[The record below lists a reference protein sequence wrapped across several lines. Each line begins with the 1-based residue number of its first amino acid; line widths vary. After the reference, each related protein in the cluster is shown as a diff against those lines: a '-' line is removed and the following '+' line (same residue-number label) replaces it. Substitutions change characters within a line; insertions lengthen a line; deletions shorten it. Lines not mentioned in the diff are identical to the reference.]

1 MILIIYLDLLDN
13 TFVKYNY
20 KDYQPFIKIFGK
32 NIIEWILDYMR
43 LDIFNNCIIFYNNQ
57 IFNCNFNF
65 NKYNIKFFCKY
76 INETSNIINAL
87 LEVFDNK
94 EYNIDQS
101 ILYIDSKNFYTN
113 NNFFL
118 TNRNTIFYKYE
129 DSENNLINK
138 NIYLNINKNE
148 NTINNILS
156 NNKISNN
163 LVVGSFIF
171 NSLFEFKKY
180 CKKTSNFNNLFFTNN
195 ISIIN
200 LINLMLFENII
211 FYAHELTNNDIIS
224 LETPFHIRLFCNNF
238 PKISALN
245 NDIMIPN
252 KKICI
257 NLNCIFEIKD
267 KDILSY
273 IPNNKNII
281 FIKYLKNIGN
291 TIIITTSLEENED
304 NKKNIIE
311 LLTNNNILYDSI
323 YYNLPETDFYI
334 DRNNILLDDN
344 IEKNLGFYKNKIES
358 RDFNDVI
365 CKDIKTYKKIS
376 DDLSGEIYYY
386 KNIPSEIKDIFPI
399 MFNYDKNNKWYEMEN
414 INGIP
419 ISKLYLNEELTLD
432 QFNHVLKTINRIHS
446 CNIDKYQKE
455 NYNEDLKLDNSF
467 IDINIYENYT
477 NKIKDRYEKYDYN
490 KFNDS
495 KIIYE
500 YLIKELNIYEKNNL
514 GKFSIIHG
522 DTVFTNIL
530 INNFG
535 KIKLIDMRGII
546 NKTLTIYGDKMYDYA
561 KIYQSLLGYDE
572 ILDNKYVSIEYK
584 NRFLNYFEERFL
596 NIYSETDFY
605 YLKIITASLLFTLIP
620 LHNND
625 KCDDYYNLIHKL
637 NIKFI

>member
-13 TFVKYNY
+13 TFEKYNY
-20 KDYQPFIKIFGK
+20 KDFQPFIKIFGK
-32 NIIEWILDYMR
+32 NIIEWILDYLR
-43 LDIFNNCIIFYNNQ
+43 LDIFNKCIILYNNQ
-57 IFNCNFNF
+57 ILNFNFNFNF
-65 NKYNIKFFCKY
+65 NKYNINFIYKY
-76 INETSNIINAL
+76 INEKSNIINTL
-87 LEVFDNK
+87 LEIFDNK
-94 EYNIDQS
+94 EYNIDES
-101 ILYIDSKNFYTN
+101 ILYIDTKNFYTKN
-113 NNFFL
+113 TFFI
-118 TNRNTIFYKYE
+118 NSHNTIFYKNE
-129 DSENNLINK
+129 DVEGNLSNK
-138 NIYLNINKNE
+138 NFYININQNE
-148 NTINNILS
+148 NIVNNILS

-180 CKKTSNFNNLFFTNN
+180 CKKICNFNDLFFLNN

-211 FYAHELTNNDIIS
+211 FYTHKLTNNDIIS

-252 KKICI
+252 KKISI
-257 NLNCIFEIKD
+257 NLNCIFEITNKN
-267 KDILSY
+267 ILSY
-273 IPNNKNII
+273 TPNNKNII

-291 TIIITTSLEENED
+291 TIIIITSLEDNEY
-304 NKKNIIE
+304 NKKNLIE
-311 LLTNNNILYDSI
+311 ILSKNNIIYDSI
-323 YYNLPETDFYI
+323 HYNLPETDFYI
-334 DRNNILLDDN
+334 DYKNILLDNN

-419 ISKLYLNEELTLD
+419 ISKLYLNEELTLE

-446 CNIDKYQKE
+446 CNIDKQKKE
-455 NYNEDLKLDNSF
+455 NYIEDLNLDISF
-467 IDINIYENYT
+467 IDIYENYI
-477 NKIKDRYEKYDYN
+477 NKIKNRYEKYDYT
-490 KFNDS
+490 KFNNS
-495 KIIYE
+495 KIIYN
-500 YLIKELNIYEKNNL
+500 YLIKELDIYEKKKL
-514 GKFSIIHG
+514 GKLSIIHG

-584 NRFLNYFEERFL
+584 NKFLNYFEERFL
-596 NIYSETDFY
+596 NIYTENDFY

-625 KCDDYYNLIHKL
+625 KCNDYYNLIYKL
-637 NIKFI
+637 NIKY